1 MVVKTGKLLSL
12 VMAGALTLGLAAC
25 GNSDSGSQGAS
36 STGSGTSGEKVTI
49 TFQNIYPDPT
59 TPTYKMIRQIVDQYQ
74 KDHPNV
80 EIALDTL
87 NTDQQKLKL
96 KTQAASREIPDITI
110 VNPAAQMKPYVDAGL
125 LAPLDDILD
134 QDGLRDTYQK
144 GLLDYYSKDNKVYA
158 LPDGNNIEVGYYNK
172 ALFEKAGI
180 AAPPTTFDELLQDVT
195 KLKAAGI
202 TPIAIGEK
210 DSWTGSFLFMNIL
223 LRTNGGPGFLQDV
236 ADGKKTF
243 NDPAFVEAVEA
254 FEKLVQAGA
263 FPDGA
268 TSIDATAGGN
278 MFRTG
283 QAAMFFIGTWETGAN
298 DSSTVGKDVGVFKF
312 PTVNGKGD
320 PDQYML
326 APGSAFAVSA
336 NSEHLAETKDFLKYF
351 ATQYPKVS
359 FELKNAVGIGQ
370 KVDGDFK
377 AAGYSPLAIE
387 VLDLFKNI
395 KGGDLSFDNT
405 MNPAV
410 SQVHLSSIQ
419 NLFVQPVD
427 PKQVA
432 EEHQA
437 ALEANPN

>member
-1 MVVKTGKLLSL
+1 MKKTGKVLALLL
-12 VMAGALTLGLAAC
+12 AGALTVGLTAC
-25 GNSDSGSQGAS
+25 GKSDSSSGAS
-36 STGSGTSGEKVTI
+36 GGGSNGEKVTI
-49 TFQNIYPDPT
+49 TFQNISPDPT
-59 TPTYKMIRQIVDQYQ
+59 TPAYKIIRQLVAEYQ
-74 KDHPNV
+74 KEHPNV

-96 KTQAASREIPDITI
+96 KTQAASREIPDITM

-125 LAPLDDILD
+125 LAPLDDVLD
-134 QDGLRDTYQK
+134 KDGLRDTYQK

-158 LPDGNNIEVGYYNK
+158 LPDGNNIEVGFYNK
-172 ALFEKAGI
+172 ALFAKAGI
-180 AAPPTTFDELLQDVT
+180 DAPPTTFDELLADVG

-243 NDPAFVEAVEA
+243 NDPAFIEAVEA
-254 FEKLVQAGA
+254 FQKLVQAGA

-268 TSIDATAGGN
+268 TAIDATASGN

-283 QAAMFFIGTWETGAN
+283 QAAMFFIGTWETGSN
-298 DSSTVGKDVGVFKF
+298 DASTVGKDVGVFKF
-312 PTVNGKGD
+312 PTVNGKGNLD
-320 PDQYML
+320 EYML
-326 APGSAFAVSA
+326 APGSAYAVSA
-336 NSEHLAETKDFLKYF
+336 NSEHLAETKDFLHF
-351 ATQYPKVS
+351 FTSNYPKAS
-359 FELKNAVGIGQ
+359 FDMKNAVGLGQ

-377 AAGYSPLAIE
+377 TAGYSPLAIE
-387 VLDLFKNI
+387 ILDMFKNI

-419 NLFVQPVD
+419 NLFVQQVD

-432 EEHQA
+432 AEHQA
-437 ALEANPN
+437 AFESNK